1 MCRSPCAAATSRAA
15 PGRARSRSLPRRRTA
30 PTPHPPPG
38 RSEPR
43 AATSLLVSAFGVVT
57 APAPAPRRLAAHHI
71 AGLERHAH
79 FRSEGHAV
87 QERAPTRPVA
97 PARGS
102 ARGVAPSLG
111 QNACLHRRER
121 LELPHHPVAPPP
133 LAHAPTPPSQAVRLK
148 PYGILHLQHLDRGV

>member
-1 MCRSPCAAATSRAA
+1 MCRSPCAAATSRAV
-15 PGRARSRSLPRRRTA
+15 PGRARSRSLPRRRTI
-30 PTPHPPPG
+30 PTPPPPPG

-43 AATSLLVSAFGVVT
+43 AATSLLVSAFGVVPPPPPT
-57 APAPAPRRLAAHHI
+57 PPPPPLRAQHI

-87 QERAPTRPVA
+87 QERAPTGPVA

-111 QNACLHRRER
+111 QNARLHRRER

-133 LAHAPTPPSQAVRLK
+133 LARSEERRVGK
-148 PYGILHLQHLDRGV
+148 

>member
-1 MCRSPCAAATSRAA
+1 MCRSPCAAATSRAV
-15 PGRARSRSLPRRRTA
+15 PGRARSQSLPRRRTI

-38 RSEPR
+38 PSEPR
-43 AATSLLVSAFGVVT
+43 AATSLLVSAFGVVP
-57 APAPAPRRLAAHHI
+57 APAPAPAPATRRLDAQHI

-79 FRSEGHAV
+79 FRSERHAV

-111 QNACLHRRER
+111 QNARLHRRQR
-121 LELPHHPVAPPP
+121 LELPYHPVAPPP
-133 LAHAPTPPSQAVRLK
+133 LARSEERRVGK
-148 PYGILHLQHLDRGV
+148 